1 MSLRI
6 CILET
11 DVLRPELVDQYQ
23 GYGRMFEHL
32 FTHQPIAAEFRVYN
46 VMNGEYPDDDEVFD
60 AYLVT
65 GSKADSFGDDP
76 WIARLKTFL
85 LDRYKRGDKL
95 LGVCFGHQLLAL
107 LLGGRSERAHQG
119 WGVGTHR
126 YVMAAKAP
134 WMSPQV
140 EELTLLISHQ
150 DQVTQLPENA
160 TVIASSDFC
169 PYAAYHIGDQQ
180 HADLDGL
187 AGDVA
192 DARQVF
198 HLPRHVDL
206 HVAKIRAH
214 VLVDEGEGQ
223 ALQLFADLDHR
234 CHIAA
239 QAQDVATQAVQ
250 AADIVF
256 LQRTAEYVVFQLFD
270 LAVNRL
276 AHRLVVFSDEVEQCI
291 QHEVFAVLEQQ
302 RPGLAALAYQ
312 GIGFGV
318 AVAAGDDVAV

>member
-23 GYGRMFEHL
+23 GYGRMFEPL

-169 PYAAYHIGDQQ
+169 PYAAYHIGDQVLCFQGHPEFIHDYSRALLELRQQ
-180 HADLDGL
+180 HLG
-187 AGDVA
+187 
-192 DARQVF
+192 
-198 HLPRHVDL
+198 P
-206 HVAKIRAH
+206 
-214 VLVDEGEGQ
+214 
-223 ALQLFADLDHR
+223 
-234 CHIAA
+234 
-239 QAQDVATQAVQ
+239 
-250 AADIVF
+250 
-256 LQRTAEYVVFQLFD
+256 
-270 LAVNRL
+270 
-276 AHRLVVFSDEVEQCI
+276 EV
-291 QHEVFAVLEQQ
+291 
-302 RPGLAALAYQ
+302 YSK
-312 GIGFGV
+312 GV
-318 AVAAGDDVAV
+318 ASLDQQHQGTTVAEWMMRFVAHKPQGSAA